1 MPRHRNRQPSAPDT
15 GTCSRLHL
23 AEAIP
28 CRRRDP
34 AAGMLLLLAI
44 LLCNGCAMVGPDFT
58 APEAETSE
66 QWTDDKTAG
75 ISQQH
80 ADYSVWWKVFNDPIL
95 DTLIGSAYKQNLSLQ
110 IAGLRVLE
118 ARAQLGIVTGSLY
131 PQLQQ
136 SSGSYSY
143 NRGRETPLT
152 DKYFNAAAAG
162 FDAAW
167 ELDFWGK
174 FRRGVESADA
184 NLLAS
189 VASYDDVLVTL
200 TAEVARNYVLIR
212 VLEERIRVARQNIRI
227 QERSLEL
234 TTAQFESGSVTEL
247 DMQQATTQLRNTQAS
262 IPNLTISLDR
272 ARHALSILLG
282 MPPQD
287 LEGMLGSGGDIPT
300 APAEVAVGIPA
311 ELLRRRPDIR
321 QAELQAAAQSSQIG
335 IAHAELLPSFSLFG
349 SFGWSVNDAGNDDLG
364 DLFDSNS
371 FRFSTGPSFQWKIL
385 NYGRLKNQVRVQDAR
400 LEQLLVNYENAV
412 LGASAEV
419 KDAISGFLN
428 SKLEAQY
435 RQQSAAAAKRSSD
448 LSLLQY
454 TEGITLYQSVLDTNR
469 QLVAQQDTY
478 AQARGNIATNLI
490 ALYKALGGGWETR
503 QGGDFVPEATRQKM
517 GERTDWGD
525 LLEVPKDQLPS
536 RKPGADPWR
545 SPDW

>member
-1 MPRHRNRQPSAPDT
+1 MPKPVCRQISTVYTCVRGRPCHAETGLPD
-15 GTCSRLHL
+15 GHGRVSR
-23 AEAIP
+23 I
-28 CRRRDP
+28 
-34 AAGMLLLLAI
+34 LLLLAT
-44 LLCNGCAMVGPDFT
+44 LLSGGCAMVGPDFN
-58 APEAETSE
+58 APEADINAQWAE
-66 QWTDDKTAG
+66 QETAG
-75 ISQQH
+75 ISREH
-80 ADYSVWWKVFNDPIL
+80 ADYSEWWRVFNDPVL
-95 DTLIGSAYKQNLSLQ
+95 DALIATAYRQNLSLR

-118 ARAQLGIVTGSLY
+118 ARAQLGVVTGALY
-131 PQLQQ
+131 PQVQQ
-136 SSGSYSY
+136 ASGSYSY
-143 NRGRETPLT
+143 NRGRKTPLT
-152 DKYFNAAAAG
+152 DQHFNAAAVG

-184 NLLAS
+184 NLLAN

-200 TAEVARNYVLIR
+200 TAEVARNYVLVR
-212 VLEERIRVARQNIRI
+212 VLEERIRVARQNIAI

-234 TTAQFESGSVTEL
+234 TTSQFESGSVTEL
-247 DMQQATTQLRNTQAS
+247 DMQQSTTQLRSTQAS
-262 IPNLTISLDR
+262 IPALSTSLDR

-287 LEGMLGSGGDIPT
+287 LEDMLGSGGDIPM

-311 ELLRRRPDIR
+311 DLLRRRPDIR
-321 QAELQAAAQSSQIG
+321 QAELQAAAQSAQIG
-335 IAHAELLPSFSLFG
+335 IARAELLPSFSLFG
-349 SFGWSVNDAGNDDLG
+349 SFGWSVNDSGQDDIG
-364 DLFDSNS
+364 DLFNSNS

-428 SKLEAQY
+428 SQLEAQY

-448 LSLLQY
+448 LSMLQY

-469 QLVAQQDTY
+469 SLVAQQDTY

-503 QGGDFVPEATRQKM
+503 LGDAFVPEATRRKM
-517 GERTDWGD
+517 DERTDWGD
-525 LLEVPKDQLPS
+525 LLEIRDENIPARQPDTDL
-536 RKPGADPWR
+536 WR
-545 SPDW
+545 RPDW

>member
-1 MPRHRNRQPSAPDT
+1 MRRESCRRHGAIAPRHRDGHVPATRR
-15 GTCSRLHL
+15 GLHRYAIGALMAL
-23 AEAIP
+23 AT
-28 CRRRDP
+28 
-34 AAGMLLLLAI
+34 LLAG
-44 LLCNGCAMVGPDFT
+44 GCAMIGPDFT
-58 APEAETSE
+58 PPGADIESE
-66 QWTDDKTAG
+66 WTDDTTTG
-75 ISQQH
+75 IKKEH
-80 ADYSVWWKVFNDPIL
+80 ADYSQWWKVFNDPVL
-95 DTLIGSAYKQNLSLQ
+95 DSLVATAYKQNLSLQ

-118 ARAQLGIVTGSLY
+118 ARAQLGVVTGTLY

-136 SSGSYSY
+136 ASGSYSY
-143 NRGRETPLT
+143 NRGRETPLS
-152 DKYFNAAAAG
+152 DQHFRAAAAG

-174 FRRGVESADA
+174 FRRGIESADA
-184 NLLAS
+184 NLLANI
-189 VASYDDVLVTL
+189 ASYDDVLVTL

-212 VLEERIRVARQNIRI
+212 VLEERIRVAKDNIRI
-227 QERSLEL
+227 QQRSLEL
-234 TTAQFESGSVTEL
+234 TTAQFDSGSVTEL
-247 DMQQATTQLRNTQAS
+247 DKQQATSQLRNTQAS
-262 IPNLTISLDR
+262 IPALTISLDR

-287 LEGMLGSGGDIPT
+287 LEQLLGSGAIPT

-311 ELLRRRPDIR
+311 ELMRRRPDIR
-321 QAELQAAAQSSQIG
+321 QAELQAAAQSAQIG
-335 IAHAELLPSFSLFG
+335 IAQAELLPSFSLFG
-349 SFGWSVNDAGNDDLG
+349 SFGWSVNDAGQDDLG

-400 LEQLLVNYENAV
+400 FEQLLVNYENAV

-428 SKLEAQY
+428 SQLEAEY

-448 LSLLQY
+448 LSMLQY
-454 TEGITLYQSVLDTNR
+454 TEGISLYQSVLDANR

-490 ALYKALGGGWETR
+490 ALYKALGGGWETHT
-503 QGGDFVPEATRQKM
+503 GEFVPEDIRRKM
-517 GERTDWGD
+517 SGRTDWGE
-525 LLEVPKDQLPS
+525 LLEVSEDNIPAQE
-536 RKPGADPWR
+536 PGAEPWR